1 MATPAIERITGVGI
15 WSREL
20 RFNADRAA
28 CRDAARELEQLGYR
42 AVWLPDAGG
51 DPLGVADELLGVT
64 ERLMAATGILNIWM
78 HDPASVARQY
88 RQTRDRFGDRFVLGL
103 GNSHAPLVDAD
114 SPGRY
119 QRPVSRL
126 LGFLDGLQAAGI
138 DTREETVLA
147 ALGPRMQ
154 GIVRDRAAGSHPYL
168 VTAGFLRRSREL
180 IGPGKLLAPELSV
193 VLAADPV
200 RARAQ
205 ARAHLAGYLTLP
217 NYLSN
222 FRRMGFGD
230 EELRDGGSDRFVDEV
245 VAWGDVAKIGQRVAE
260 FFDAGADHVCLQVAD
275 VPGER
280 LPMTQWRA
288 LAALTRSPGR

>member
-119 QRPVSRL
+119 QQPVSRL

-275 VPGER
+275 VPGEQ